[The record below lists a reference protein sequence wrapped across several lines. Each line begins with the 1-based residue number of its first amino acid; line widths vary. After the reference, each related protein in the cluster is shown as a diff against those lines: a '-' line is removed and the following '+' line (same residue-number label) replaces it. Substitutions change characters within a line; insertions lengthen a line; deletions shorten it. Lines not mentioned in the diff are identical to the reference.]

1 MKSEERMNG
10 KAPLKLALA
19 CMTIGWLCW
28 SVGNT
33 CRAQTAPANLSPD
46 LQEVV
51 KLSQAHMGDDVILN
65 YVRNSGKSY
74 KLSADDL
81 IYLNSQGVSQ
91 GVISALQTATPAG
104 PNPPPVTPPP
114 ATPASYAPTPAV
126 PAPVPPVAAPG
137 LAMIAP
143 APAAPPV
150 GGPPVSLDYFHAQL
164 APFGTWVQ
172 VGGIMYWRPRSEE
185 RRVGK

>member
-1 MKSEERMNG
+1 MMIMKSEERMNR
-10 KAPLKLALA
+10 KATMKVALA
-19 CMTIGWLCW
+19 WMTIGWMCW

-33 CRAQTAPANLSPD
+33 SSAQTAPANLSPD

-91 GVISALQTATPAG
+91 SVISALQSSTPAS
-104 PNPPPVTPPP
+104 PTPPPVAPAPAPP
-114 ATPASYAPTPAV
+114 ALLAPTPAAAAPAPPGPA
-126 PAPVPPVAAPG
+126 PAPVVMAPSH
-137 LAMIAP
+137 
-143 APAAPPV
+143 AAPPA
-150 GGPPVSLDYFHAQL
+150 GGPPVSLEYFHAQL

-172 VGGIMYWRPRSEE
+172 
-185 RRVGK
+185 

>member
-10 KAPLKLALA
+10 KAPLNLALA

-91 GVISALQTATPAG
+91 SVISALQSSTSASP
-104 PNPPPVTPPP
+104 PPPPVALAPAPP
-114 ATPASYAPTPAV
+114 APLAPTPAAAAPAPPG
-126 PAPVPPVAAPG
+126 PAPVMMA
-137 LAMIAP
+137 
-143 APAAPPV
+143 
-150 GGPPVSLDYFHAQL
+150 
-164 APFGTWVQ
+164 
-172 VGGIMYWRPRSEE
+172 
-185 RRVGK
+185 

>member
-19 CMTIGWLCW
+19 CVTIGWLCW

-33 CRAQTAPANLSPD
+33 CSAQTAPANLSPD

-51 KLSQAHMGDDVILN
+51 KLSQSHMGDDVILN
-65 YVRNSGKSY
+65 YVKSSGKSY

-91 GVISALQTATPAG
+91 GVISALQTASSAS
-104 PNPPPVTPPP
+104 PNPPPVVSAPEPP
-114 ATPASYAPTPAV
+114 AAMAPTPAA
-126 PAPVPPVAAPG
+126 PGPVPPGP
-137 LAMIAP
+137 AP
-143 APAAPPV
+143 APIMMAPAAVAPPAPPAA
-150 GGPPVSLDYFHAQL
+150 GTPVSLEYFHAQL
-164 APFGTWVQ
+164 APFG
-172 VGGIMYWRPRSEE
+172 
-185 RRVGK
+185 